1 MAQEITYDQ
10 DEIAEIESLVESI
23 EKLFDEDI
31 KNDLTNDFTSIS
43 NLGFTNITKL
53 QEQTNTL
60 GSTETKLANA
70 LKKHDQSITNLE
82 NSIDVKLKTMIDES
96 TTEDATNTSAA
107 KVLDEITLANVN
119 KGQKISTATLITS
132 VHEFT
137 YTNKKAIIKNILKYN
152 NGSVTSLLTDPD
164 KSNILVYEIKQML
177 HDNESEMSKTATEEE
192 KEFQR
197 ELLDSIAMEKE
208 NVLNDVNEDT
218 FLKGLPYYKKIA
230 DLNNLKVSELIM
242 DKSNEELFT
251 SCVKYVYDHTFV
263 NGLLE
268 NDLASVKGFVKGVS
282 DKNNIDPVTLLSGK
296 MGASLIKGGM

>member
-60 GSTETKLANA
+60 GSTETKLANV

-192 KEFQR
+192 KKFQR

-230 DLNNLKVSELIM
+230 DLNNLKVSELVM
-242 DKSNEELFT
+242 DNSNEELFT

-296 MGASLIKGGM
+296 MGASLIKGGL